1 MTNSLRQLIVVL
13 TTVVVIHGCVD
24 SISLEEKAWYG
35 VSLQGKPVGYFS
47 QQTYRHIPLKKIL
60 VVESLTIKTKSGM
73 PYVQS
78 KTYSFNADPPQSL
91 LSAGKKSMRFEQ
103 GGISNYEFD
112 PSDQKT
118 GSSFLYTDLL
128 RGTDEN
134 LVPNSLHTYKHL
146 GRDMSDIVETEWTV
160 RTERD
165 ALTQVTEPLDNTL
178 IVDENGRIQRLITGG
193 IEYVLIENQ
202 IAQQSWKDSIEAPFQ
217 TSLEV
222 PVIGDIPDPRNVA
235 LLKLKFES
243 RGSKRSEWNAYL
255 DGERVF
261 DSSTFNKNRPT
272 DDVDSRFP
280 LARDGVLDEQLKRL
294 ADQMPKLESPLK
306 RVHAMVTLVNEYLD
320 YQELDYS
327 PNLAEILR
335 TRQGDCTEFAKLYQA
350 LSDYI
355 GLNSNIVYGLVY
367 ESSSHSFRPHAW
379 NEVEIDG
386 SWVGVDPTFNQTVLD
401 ATHIPFP
408 NAHHAA
414 LINDLFQTEF
424 HVLEVR
430 NRG

>member
-1 MTNSLRQLIVVL
+1 MTNSLRQLIVVI

-24 SISLEEKAWYG
+24 SIRLEEKAWYG

-47 QQTYRHIPLKKIL
+47 QQTYRHVQLKQIL
-60 VVESLTIKTKSGM
+60 VIESLTIKTKSGM

-103 GGISNYEFD
+103 GGKSTYEFD

-128 RGTDEN
+128 RGTDEH

-146 GRDMSDIVETEWTV
+146 GRDMSDIVETEWMV

-165 ALTQVTEPLDNTL
+165 ALTQATDPLENTI

-202 IAQQSWKDSIEAPFQ
+202 ITQQSWKDSIEAPFQ

-243 RGSKRSEWNAYL
+243 RGSKRSEWDTYL

-261 DSSTFNKNRPT
+261 DSSTFSNNRPI
-272 DDVDSRFP
+272 DDVDSRSP
-280 LARDGVLDEQLKRL
+280 LVRGVALDQQLKRL
-294 ADQMPKLESPLK
+294 ADQMPKSESPLE

-320 YQELDYS
+320 YEELDYS
-327 PNLAEILR
+327 PNLAEILQ

-350 LSDYI
+350 LSDHI

-424 HVLEVR
+424 RVLEVR